1 MSFTILFI
9 EWRYDTRYVRIMI
22 MREDQYLL
30 QKYLKGYFKTNMD
43 SFLTYI

>member
-30 QKYLKGYFKTNMD
+30 QKYLKGYF
-43 SFLTYI
+43 